1 MTMGSVSGSEKQ
13 NDGTGDR
20 PSKRLYRRIPVRCF
34 VSYLAEDFMGTGTV
48 SDLSINGYRIEGNH
62 PIYLDRNLT
71 LRVFLPNDPRPLD
84 VERAAVRW
92 MNGLE
97 FGLQIVRIAPEAE
110 ARLNEFVA
118 TYLARTSS
126 ISTC

>member
-1 MTMGSVSGSEKQ
+1 MTLSSGPEKE
-13 NDGTGDR
+13 NGDTGDFPR
-20 PSKRLYRRIPVRCF
+20 RRLYRRIPVRCF
-34 VSYLAEDFMGTGTV
+34 VYYLADDFMGTGTV
-48 SDLSINGYRIEGNH
+48 LDLSLNGYRIEGNH
-62 PIYLDRNLT
+62 PIGFEMNLA

-118 TYLARTSS
+118 SYLVRIASLP
-126 ISTC
+126 TC